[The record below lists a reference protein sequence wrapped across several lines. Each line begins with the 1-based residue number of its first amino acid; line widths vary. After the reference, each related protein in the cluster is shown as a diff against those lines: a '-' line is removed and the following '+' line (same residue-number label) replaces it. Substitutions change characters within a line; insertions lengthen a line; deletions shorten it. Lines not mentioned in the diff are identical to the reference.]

1 MSAGGFRVLVTYKG
15 ETGYLRGET
24 GIDLRT
30 LWGVTF
36 DENNTATHPSR
47 QRAERIVR
55 KVIGRFDAVE
65 IEPVPST
72 FRAANDPAQGFSCAE
87 CGTDSAAD
95 YVVTVLDIEQPRETR
110 TEVCSSCAG
119 ALRS

>member
-1 MSAGGFRVLVTYKG
+1 MSGGFRILVSWKG
-15 ETGYLRGET
+15 ETGYLHGET

-30 LWGVTF
+30 LWGVTL
-36 DENNTATHPSR
+36 DENNTATHPTR
-47 QRAERIVR
+47 RRAERVVA

-87 CGTDSAAD
+87 CGTDSAAE
-95 YVVTVLDIEQPRETR
+95 YLVTVLDIEQPHETR

-119 ALRS
+119 ALHA